1 MSDQTQNIN
10 SVLSELGAT
19 TVSETAPQTE
29 QIDLTSL
36 GARPVTEQEQAEF
49 ETTPSEKALGY
60 LEAAGRGLVSR
71 PVVSAIQRGLGVSP
85 EESKKREMAIG
96 AGATA
101 AELVGLA
108 APSLLTLGAAG
119 AARLGI
125 GAAAKAAAP
134 LVTLGEFTQAGLLS
148 KAGQAAVKRL
158 GVKGAVAT
166 PAVALGVENA
176 LFAVADETAKAI
188 DQNPNTAQQ
197 AIYNVGMS
205 GLLGTATGGALGK
218 VGDLWKTKYGPKYK
232 SFISDF
238 AGRVKDHTRGTL
250 PAADAVGAELQTI
263 INSADEATGLITG
276 AQGLKRQEVAKLLPE
291 IADEKVTTQ
300 AGKAFSDIS
309 DYLEKVVKE
318 PGTYRVQGTK
328 MIREARDRMLDEVTR
343 PGATAADV
351 FFALDDFK
359 QTIGPLG
366 KFDPRFMGAAQ
377 KPGTNAINDLYRT
390 IKNNLED
397 EAIWGAAAKRQK
409 EINQAASKF
418 FRTVK
423 DLKSVAMSKGTGGEW
438 IVNPDKLNTLINQ
451 AKKGKA
457 EVKQNILNQFLD
469 SVDDLYNTIDK
480 VDSKFG
486 VTSVLERPAMT
497 ASRAV
502 TEKLTPGM
510 KAADFIYQ
518 EAINSAATTGG
529 GYVGY
534 KVGKTTQIPGM
545 EWLGA
550 LFGSQALEPVLK
562 KVMPVLIKPL
572 SGVGASAGAV
582 RAASQLIGA
591 VATGENLSKMA
602 ADALF
607 LKDKEVP
614 VKYISDKDLEK
625 IDKKARE
632 LQSDVRSTFD
642 LNEDLGEILPN
653 HSFSLASSTM
663 NALNYVNTKRPRPK
677 QNAPLDR
684 ELKPTGAQW
693 NAYKRTLQ
701 IAQNPLVVLK
711 RVKDGTL
718 LSSDVVDL
726 QSMYPDLYNDLVRK
740 VTVATIDYT
749 STGKRIPY
757 KIQKSLSLLTGA
769 PLQTDLTP
777 QSIQNAQAVFQKNNV
792 PPQQQLPQMA
802 PKSSRKSQ
810 IPSLTETDSQRRM
823 LNR

>member
-1 MSDQTQNIN
+1 MDEQTQNLD

-19 TVSETAPQTE
+19 PVMEPQAQAVE
-29 QIDLTSL
+29 SDLASL
-36 GARPVTEQEQAEF
+36 GARPVTEQEIAEI
-49 ETTPSEKALGY
+49 ETTGAEKALGY
-60 LEAAGRGLVSR
+60 VEAGLRGLVSR
-71 PVVSAIQRGLGVSP
+71 PVVAAVQKGFGVKP
-85 EESKKREMAIG
+85 EEAKKREMAIG

-101 AELVGLA
+101 AELLGLA

-134 LVTLGEFTQAGLLS
+134 LATLGEFTQAGLLS
-148 KAGQAAVKRL
+148 KAGQAAVKKL
-158 GVKGAVAT
+158 GVKGAAAV
-166 PAVALGVENA
+166 PAVAMGVENA

-188 DQNPNTAQQ
+188 EGNPNTAQQ

-232 SFISDF
+232 SFMSDF

-250 PAADAVGAELQTI
+250 PAAEAVGAELQTI
-263 INSADEATGLITG
+263 INNADEATGLITG
-276 AQGLKRQEVAKLLPE
+276 AQGLKRQELAKMLPE
-291 IADEKVTTQ
+291 VADQKIIDH
-300 AGKAFSDIS
+300 ASKAFSDVS

-318 PGTYRVQGTK
+318 PGTYRVQGSK
-328 MIREARDRMLDEVTR
+328 MIREARDRMLDEITR
-343 PGATAADV
+343 PNATAADV

-359 QTIGPLG
+359 QQIGPLG

-377 KPGTNAINDLYRT
+377 KPGTNAINNLYKQIRT
-390 IKNNLED
+390 NLED
-397 EAIWGAAAKRQK
+397 ESIWGAAAKRQK

-423 DLKSVAMSKGTGGEW
+423 DLKSVAMSKGPGGEW
-438 IVNPDKLNTLINQ
+438 VVNPDKLNTLINQ

-457 EVKQNILNQFLD
+457 EVKQNILNDFLD
-469 SVDDLYNTIDK
+469 SVDDLYNTVEK
-480 VDSKFG
+480 VDEKFG
-486 VTSVLERPAMT
+486 VASSLERPTMT

-518 EAINSAATTGG
+518 EAINNAATGAG

-534 KVGKTTQIPGM
+534 KVGKTTQVPGV

-562 KVMPVLIKPL
+562 KVMPVLIRPL
-572 SGVGASAGAV
+572 SGVGATAGSV

-607 LKDKEVP
+607 LQDKEVP
-614 VKYISDKDLEK
+614 IKYMSDKDLEK
-625 IDKKARE
+625 VDRSARE
-632 LQSDVRSTFD
+632 IQSDVRSALDF
-642 LNEDLGEILPN
+642 NEDLGQLLPN
-653 HSFSLASSTM
+653 HSFSLASSAM
-663 NALNYVNTKRPRPK
+663 NALSYLNSKRPVPK
-677 QNAPLDR
+677 QNGALDK
-684 ELKPTGAQW
+684 EIKPSGPQW

-711 RVKDGTL
+711 RAKDGTL

-726 QSMYPDLYNDLVRK
+726 QSMYPDLYNDIVKK

-757 KIQKSLSLLTGA
+757 KIQKSLSLLAGA
-769 PLQTDLTP
+769 PLQTDFTP
-777 QSIQNAQAVFQKNNV
+777 QSIQAAQAVFQKANV
-792 PPQQQLPQMA
+792 PPQQMPAMA